1 MRLQTAIFAA
11 LLLSWGSAAH
21 AQTGDPKLGKKLVEK
36 SCMACHVSMFGGDG
50 SRIYTRPDR
59 KIKNMRQLMSQVRT
73 CNTNVGAGWMPED
86 EAHVAAYLNDTYYR
100 FQ

>member
-1 MRLQTAIFAA
+1 MRLQTAIFAG
-11 LLLSWGSAAH
+11 LLLGWGSAAH

-100 FQ
+100 F